1 MPIFDSLEKLCLKVE
16 GLAPGS
22 IAGVTISDR
31 TFDRIEWAL
40 FPTLPFT
47 FSQAITGVPL
57 QPANFGSCVKAISVG
72 KPITCPDIQTD
83 QLFDPN
89 WRRVCLEHGL
99 RSIQSRPVYVNGKAR
114 GTFVLAFR
122 EPKLESDWNAAL
134 MTFAADATSEVL
146 SVNAQISLQTVT
158 EVE

>member
-1 MPIFDSLEKLCLKVE
+1 MMVFDSLGKLCLKVE

-31 TFDRIEWAL
+31 TYNRIEWAL
-40 FPTLPFT
+40 FPNLPVS
-47 FSQAITGVPL
+47 FSRAITDVPL
-57 QPANFGSCVKAISVG
+57 QPADFGSCVKAISVG
-72 KPITCPDIQTD
+72 KPITCPDIEAD
-83 QLFDPN
+83 QLFDPC

-99 RSIQSRPVYVNGKAR
+99 KSIQSRPVYVNGKAR

-122 EPKLESDWNAAL
+122 TPKPESDWNTAL

-146 SVNAQISLQTVT
+146 SAKVG
-158 EVE
+158 